1 MSKQRDRLDGLA
13 ETHFISQNTVD
24 SLLVKVI
31 KPPKTLELVS
41 FQMSKEAFGRV
52 QDI

>member
-1 MSKQRDRLDGLA
+1 MSKKRDRLNSLA

-31 KPPKTLELVS
+31 KPPKTLKLVS
-41 FQMSKEAFGRV
+41 FQMSEEALGRV